1 MNYVDLLGLSRDSDQ
16 TTGNLSDV
24 KKEIIQYL
32 IPETSINRQ
41 GTKITKVKAIVI
53 HWTEAPNQK
62 PTATIDYWSSD
73 VRVGSAHFVIG
84 TDGSIYQAI
93 PTDERARHAG
103 NTSGE
108 YREKATELFGE
119 GINPNAYSIGI
130 EMEPIDANGKFN
142 QATIDSAIQLTSDLC
157 KEFGLDP
164 QKEVIRHYDVTGKNC
179 PKYYVDNENEWN
191 NFIEQVTN
199 QTNGSKK

>member
-1 MNYVDLLGLSRDSDQ
+1 M
-16 TTGNLSDV
+16 SDV

-93 PTDERARHAG
+93 PTNERARHAG
-103 NTSGE
+103 NPEGE
-108 YREKATELFGE
+108 YKEKATELFGE

-130 EMEPIDANGKFN
+130 EIEPIDSDGNFS
-142 QATIDSAIQLTSDLC
+142 QESIDSAIYLTSSLC
-157 KEFGLDP
+157 KEFSLNP
-164 QKEVIRHYDVTGKNC
+164 QNTVIRHYDVTGKNC
-179 PKYYVDNENEWN
+179 PKFYVNNETEWDNFKNAVN
-191 NFIEQVTN
+191 
-199 QTNGSKK
+199 KKTKGN